1 MTNNV
6 INFEELNSFNIH
18 DKTERKKKKLSDIH
32 ERIKQVAA
40 VGIVTFIFGYVYGK
54 SKNPMVKN
62 HENIAEKSCLIM

>member
-6 INFEELNSFNIH
+6 INFEEYKNKVLN
-18 DKTERKKKKLSDIH
+18 RKEKKKLSDIH